1 MSIYDRRQRGE
12 VDRLVEDVRQQRIG
26 RRAFIQRAMAAGL
39 AASSVSALLAACD
52 GDGGTTNPGST
63 MPSQVDVL
71 NVWGGEEQ
79 DSFRAV
85 VAPFTSRTKIKVN
98 IESTRDLD
106 AALTTRLRGNS
117 PPDIAIL
124 PNPGKMQQLAGQNKL
139 IRLDTFLNMGQI
151 HTDYQSSWVDL
162 GTYNG
167 GFYALFYKTTN
178 KGTIWYNP
186 AQFEAAGLQIPVTWS
201 DLIAVSDTL
210 ASRGKYP
217 WSMGVDSGA
226 ASGWPA
232 ADWIAEIYL
241 NQSGP
246 AMYDKWVAHKIPWT
260 DASIKSAFRLFGR
273 IVAGKHYIHSAPQ
286 SILATG
292 FQDAT
297 SAPFSKPSRAYMNY
311 LGDFAAGF
319 ITSQFP
325 TARPGT
331 DFNFFPFPTINQQF
345 QGSVTGGADVVVA
358 MKDNGAVRELIT
370 YLATAG
376 AQAIWV
382 KRGGFTSAN
391 KSLDLKAYPN
401 AVAQAS
407 AKMLTAAKSFK
418 FGAGDLMPP
427 AVQQAFWKGM
437 QVFIGNPSQL
447 ASVLSAIEAA
457 AQQAYPSP

>member
-1 MSIYDRRQRGE
+1 MAIYDRHQRDE
-12 VDRLVEDVRQQRIG
+12 VDRLVEDLGQQRIG

-39 AASSVSALLAACD
+39 TASAAGALLAACD
-52 GDGGTTNPGST
+52 GGGGPINPGST
-63 MPSQVDVL
+63 TPSQVDVL

-85 VAPFTSRTKIKVN
+85 VAPFTAHTKIKVN

-106 AALTTRLRGNS
+106 AALTERLRGNS

-151 HTDYQSSWVDL
+151 HIDYPSSWVDL
-162 GTYNG
+162 GMYNG
-167 GFYALFYKTTN
+167 GFYALFYKAAN

-186 AQFEAAGLQIPVTWS
+186 AQFQAAGLQIPAAWS
-201 DLIAVSDTL
+201 DLIAVSDKL

-217 WSMGVDSGA
+217 WSMGVESGA

-232 ADWIAEIYL
+232 ADWVAEIYL

-246 AMYDKWVAHKIPWT
+246 VMYDRWVAHKIPWT
-260 DASIKSAFRLFGR
+260 DASIKSAFQMFGQ
-273 IVAGKHYIHSAPQ
+273 IVSGKHYIKGAPQ

-297 SAPFSKPSRAYMNY
+297 YASFSKPPRAYMYY

-319 ITSQFP
+319 ITSRFSA
-325 TARPGT
+325 ARPGM
-331 DFNFFPFPTINQQF
+331 DFNFFPFPTINQEF

-358 MKDNGAVRELIT
+358 MKDNGAVRKLIK
-370 YLATAG
+370 YLATAD

-382 KRGGFTSAN
+382 RRGGFTSAN
-391 KSLDLKAYPN
+391 KSLDLNTYPN
-401 AVAQAS
+401 AVAHAS
-407 AKMLTAAKSFK
+407 AKMLTEARSFK

-437 QVFIGNPSQL
+437 QAFIGNPRQL
-447 ASVLSAIEAA
+447 NSVLSTIEST
-457 AQQAYPSP
+457 AQQAYE

>member
-1 MSIYDRRQRGE
+1 MSIYDRHQRDE
-12 VDRLVEDVRQQRIG
+12 VERLVEDVRQQRIG

-39 AASSVSALLAACD
+39 AASSAGTLLAACD
-52 GDGGTTNPGST
+52 GGGGTTNPGST
-63 MPSQVDVL
+63 RPSQVDVL

-85 VAPFTSRTKIKVN
+85 VAPFTRRTKVNVN

-106 AALTTRLRGNS
+106 AALTERLRGNN

-124 PNPGKMQQLAGQNKL
+124 PNPGKMQQLAEQNKL

-151 HTDYQSSWVDL
+151 NIDYHSSWVDL

-186 AQFEAAGLQIPVTWS
+186 AQFRAAGLQIPVTWS
-201 DLIAVSDTL
+201 DLIAVSNKL
-210 ASRGKYP
+210 VSSGKYP
-217 WSMGVDSGA
+217 WSIGVESGA

-246 AMYDKWVAHKIPWT
+246 VMYDKWVAHKIPWT
-260 DASIKSAFRLFGR
+260 DASIKSAFHIFGQ
-273 IVAGKHYIHSAPQ
+273 IVAGKHYIKGAPP

-297 SAPFSKPSRAYMNY
+297 YAPFSKPPRAYMYY

-319 ITSQFP
+319 ITSKFS

-331 DFNFFPFPTINQQF
+331 DFNFFPFPTINQEF

-370 YLATAG
+370 YLATAA

-391 KSLDLKAYPN
+391 KSLDLNAYPN

-407 AKMLTAAKSFK
+407 ARMLTEARSFK

-427 AVQQAFWKGM
+427 AVQQAFWKGTLA
-437 QVFIGNPSQL
+437 FIRTPRQL
-447 ASVLSAIEAA
+447 DSVLSAIESA
-457 AQQAYPSP
+457 AQQAYPL